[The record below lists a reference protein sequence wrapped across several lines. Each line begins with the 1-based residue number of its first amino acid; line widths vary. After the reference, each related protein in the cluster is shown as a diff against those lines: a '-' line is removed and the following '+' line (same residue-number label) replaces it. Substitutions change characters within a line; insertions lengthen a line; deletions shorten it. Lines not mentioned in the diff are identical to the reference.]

1 MVAIP
6 RPIVHITFVRAD
18 AHCLVNAQTGQLKS
32 SFRLGDLPGVEL
44 RYTISFDI
52 PAYIGREMRHIKV
65 FCFAFWLALCSSIA
79 VNGQNEASLS
89 SRILEALKTKEP
101 GWKPIATIE
110 NRMPLVPSERR
121 ILTAVWASPKSRS
134 EDVDVSVYSVENH
147 REAAAWL
154 GPVRNRQVAAGWQV
168 STYQIGEEGYL
179 SKYKNGERFDIEFR
193 RGNVVAKIAG
203 NDLRRVKDFA
213 RCVIDQI
220 PSN

>member
-1 MVAIP
+1 
-6 RPIVHITFVRAD
+6 
-18 AHCLVNAQTGQLKS
+18 
-32 SFRLGDLPGVEL
+32 
-44 RYTISFDI
+44 
-52 PAYIGREMRHIKV
+52 MRHIKV

-89 SRILEALKTKEP
+89 SRILGALKTKEP

-110 NRMPLVPSERR
+110 SRMPLVPSERR

-134 EDVDVSVYSVENH
+134 EDVDVSVYSVENL

-168 STYQIGEEGYL
+168 GTYQIGEEGYL